1 MATRDRRTPA
11 DHAHELL
18 LSEHPEVREEYERLR
33 PRYEAVAELIR
44 LRKAA
49 GVTQAELAERL
60 GRPQSIVSD
69 IESGRRSPRIDTLAA
84 AARVLGY
91 ELRIDLVPREPGEPR
106 EPHTPDAPAPRRGG
120 HR

>member
-1 MATRDRRTPA
+1 MATRDQRSPS
-11 DHAHELL
+11 DVAHELL
-18 LSEHPEVREEYERLR
+18 LSQHPDVREEYERMR

-60 GRPQSIVSD
+60 GRPQSVISD

-84 AARVLGY
+84 TARVLGY
-91 ELRIDLVPREPGEPR
+91 DLHVTLAAREP
-106 EPHTPDAPAPRRGG
+106 DAAAPATGTRPARRNGG
-120 HR
+120 RA